1 MEEYRKS
8 RMDEKMEQ
16 GNVIFLNQ
24 VLFDNTLF
32 WAYFLS
38 VNYPC
43 SLHKETDC
51 TMADF
56 VEKVMP
62 INIEWSD
69 CFTQYD
75 KNPDVFDESDGYL
88 DHPTTLTTSL
98 GSLGNLK
105 IEFHPGDTIFFL
117 NNNEIGCTGPHW
129 VLSKIPYQ
137 TIKNVLELEYGEVL
151 FELLLPINI
160 RIRGSRK
167 DKTNFGKT
175 FFGTWLCR
183 AESFADSRLSDFW
196 DYSKIKAVS

>member
-1 MEEYRKS
+1 MEEYRRS

-151 FELLLPINI
+151 FELLLPMAI
-160 RIRGSRK
+160 
-167 DKTNFGKT
+167 
-175 FFGTWLCR
+175 L
-183 AESFADSRLSDFW
+183 ESEEVE
-196 DYSKIKAVS
+196 KIKPILEKHFLELGFAGRNLLQIVDCLISGIIQK